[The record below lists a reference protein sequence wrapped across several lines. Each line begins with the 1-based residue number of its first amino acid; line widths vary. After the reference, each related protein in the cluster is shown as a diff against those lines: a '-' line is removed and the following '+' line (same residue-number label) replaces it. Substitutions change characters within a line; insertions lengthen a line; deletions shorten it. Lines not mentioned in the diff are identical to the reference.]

1 MKKRILSLIL
11 ASLILLTLISCS
23 SKEMV
28 TDNGAYDYKAEDFQY
43 SSSSRFDGASLGY
56 VTNDAVME
64 EAEMEMPMEPES
76 PAPYPSA
83 PESTG
88 NTKVDVTAG
97 RKIIY
102 SSSFTLETKEYDKS
116 VDELNKIVDEY
127 GAWFESSKS
136 YGTAESGNRSSYYT
150 VRVPVENYKAFISRQ
165 GSVGVVIS
173 SSENNRDVTEQ
184 YTDIEARLASATL
197 REERVLKI
205 LENADRLDDVLSLE
219 RELADIR
226 YEVESYTGSLRKYD
240 SQVNYSTVTI
250 SLSEVTVITPT
261 PPKTLTFG
269 ERLSKGFKSGI
280 ENFVDGFENFVIYV
294 SYNLIGLVFW
304 AVVII
309 VVIVV
314 VVKKVNKKKKK
325 NATEVTETTPEEK
338 K

>member
-11 ASLILLTLISCS
+11 ASLMLLTLISCS

-28 TDNGAYDYKAEDFQY
+28 TDNGAYDYKAEDFEY

-64 EAEMEMPMEPES
+64 EAEMEMPMEPEA
-76 PAPYPSA
+76 PAPS

-116 VDELNKIVDEY
+116 VNELNKIVDEY

-136 YGTAESGNRSSYYT
+136 YGTAENGNRSSYYT

-184 YTDIEARLASATL
+184 YTDVEARLASATL

-205 LENADRLDDVLSLE
+205 LESADRLDDVLSLE

-226 YEVESYTGSLRKYD
+226 YEIESYTGSLRKYD

-269 ERLSKGFKSGI
+269 ERLSKGFTSGI
-280 ENFVDGFENFVIYV
+280 ENFVDGFEDFVIYV

-304 AVVII
+304 AIVIIIVI
-309 VVIVV
+309 VVI
-314 VVKKVNKKKKK
+314 VKKVNKKKKK
-325 NATEVTETTPEEK
+325 TTPAITETTPEEK